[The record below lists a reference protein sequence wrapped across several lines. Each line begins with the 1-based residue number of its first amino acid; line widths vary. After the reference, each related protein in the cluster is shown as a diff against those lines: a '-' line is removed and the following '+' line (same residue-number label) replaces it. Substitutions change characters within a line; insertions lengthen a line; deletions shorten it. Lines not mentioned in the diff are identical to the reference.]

1 MTITKDTILGDILDA
16 APETAPLFIEI
27 GMHCL
32 GCPSARS
39 ETVEQACYVHGQDV
53 DALPCGYFLRSFFF
67 LLSFIYYLLFV
78 EKDTLTP
85 SRGNKDVFT
94 LLKIHV

>member
-1 MTITKDTILGDILDA
+1 MILLDIL
-16 APETAPLFIEI
+16 EI
-27 GMHCL
+27 VISTYL
-32 GCPSARS
+32 KIRASRI
-39 ETVEQACYVHGQDV
+39 
-53 DALPCGYFLRSFFF
+53 
-67 LLSFIYYLLFV
+67 SFIYYLLFV

>member
-1 MTITKDTILGDILDA
+1 MARMTAMVPAVLSCMGRRA
-16 APETAPLFIEI
+16 A
-27 GMHCL
+27 
-32 GCPSARS
+32 
-39 ETVEQACYVHGQDV
+39 
-53 DALPCGYFLRSFFF
+53 LRIFPPIFFF

>member
-1 MTITKDTILGDILDA
+1 MNNILA
-16 APETAPLFIEI
+16 SFIFFTRLPFWKIKEV
-27 GMHCL
+27 
-32 GCPSARS
+32 PA
-39 ETVEQACYVHGQDV
+39 
-53 DALPCGYFLRSFFF
+53 ALPCGYFLRSFFF

>member
-1 MTITKDTILGDILDA
+1 MVEQPDAREGHGDAVLVAGLDDVVVPDGA
-16 APETAPLFIEI
+16 AWFPLF
-27 GMHCL
+27 
-32 GCPSARS
+32 CPAWD
-39 ETVEQACYVHGQDV
+39 A
-53 DALPCGYFLRSFFF
+53 ALPCGYFLRSFFF